1 MKIFVTGIGMV
12 TPLGLDT
19 KYSWNGL
26 LKGKS
31 GIKRITSFDHTGFET
46 TIAGEIPDFDPTL
59 YVDRKQA
66 RRLDRFAQ
74 FAVASTA
81 QALEQAKL
89 SLDDS
94 NVDATRE

>member
-1 MKIFVTGIGMV
+1 MV

-19 KYSWNGL
+19 KSSWNAL

-31 GIKRITSFDHTGFET
+31 GIKTISAFAHEGYET
-46 TIAGEIPDFDPTL
+46 TIAGEIPSFDPTV

-74 FAVASTA
+74 FAVAATA
-81 QALEQAKL
+81 QALQQAE
-89 SLDDS
+89 LDLTGPD
-94 NVDATRE
+94 VDATRVASVIGSGIG